1 MSNVITNINTMLKE
15 EATQKNYNFLVVVT
29 KAQRSGFLHKFNK
42 EAYVEMQYQ
51 VKDLNTDKLSAIKSI
66 NNVSGEMVAQS
77 IGFSFDNWE
86 QATSNRFK
94 FEQELI
100 NEKGG
105 N

>member
-29 KAQRSGFLHKFNK
+29 KAQRSGFLHDFNK

-51 VKDLNTDKLSAIKSI
+51 VKDLKTDKLSAIKSI

>member
-15 EATQKNYNFLVVVT
+15 EATQKNYKFLVVVT

-86 QATSNRFK
+86 KATSNRFK

>member
-29 KAQRSGFLHKFNK
+29 KAQRSGFLHDFNK

>member
-51 VKDLNTDKLSAIKSI
+51 VKDLKTDKLSAIKAI
-66 NNVSGEMVAQS
+66 NHINGTIVQTS

-86 QATSNRFK
+86 QSTSNKFK

-105 N
+105 Y

>member
-1 MSNVITNINTMLKE
+1 MSNIVEKINASLQE
-15 EATQKNYNFLVVVT
+15 EATKNNYVFLAVVT
-29 KAQRSGFLHKFNK
+29 KAQRNGFLHDFNK